1 MRFIL
6 STIGLLTV
14 LAGIIPLLNALKL
27 KFLPAILTNTYVYM
41 GIIVLV
47 GIIGM
52 IYTFSSMMLMPEQK
66 AIFGFLAL
74 LTIIG
79 GVLPLLAKFIP
90 FLAKF
95 ATGIIPAIIVI
106 VIGAVGIIYGMSQM

>member
-14 LAGIIPLLNALKL
+14 LAGVIPLLNALKL
-27 KFLPAILTNTYVYM
+27 GFLPTILTNTYVYM

-52 IYTFSSMMLMPEQK
+52 IYVASSMMLMPEQK
-66 AIFGFLAL
+66 VIFGFLAL

-79 GVLPLLAKFIP
+79 GVLPLLAR
-90 FLAKF
+90 FLPALTF
-95 ATGIIPAIIVI
+95 LSSGIIHSIVI
-106 VIGAVGIIYGMSQM
+106 IAIGIIAIIYGIMQI